1 MAEQTER
8 LLLQVD
14 AATELLRQHL
24 SQAEPSLDRFE
35 RRAKKMADSVDRS
48 IGEMGKRFGAFGQ
61 LAESAAERAQKSFES
76 SFTQVQRMAATAIR
90 GPTINGNIDL
100 GADDIRAG
108 AEAAQQQA
116 RAFALIEDAARS
128 AAARIGDTSEAT
140 RLFIAA
146 TSASRMEAERKAS
159 ALLAEAGALERVEI
173 ELRQSADATDLFIT
187 SHQRIAQ
194 AAELERQLAIDTA
207 SASREQKALA
217 ASATILRGELDPMYI
232 AQQRFDTELDRA
244 DDLLRAGVISQREYA
259 AAIQVSRDRL
269 QAHATAVAGNV
280 PIIDDGN
287 KRLTSGAGALRAA
300 MSGASYQVQDFF
312 IQWSMGANVIQAAV
326 IQGGQ
331 LTGQFANLD
340 VKTGTVTSKVV
351 AFAQFMQ
358 SGYGIGIQ
366 AALLVLTPFV
376 AKLLEEADAQ
386 DSATEKLRKAAAE
399 SVIADA
405 AKKSYANS
413 IEGVTEALRDQA
425 KALEQAARAD
435 RTSAENANISAKAER
450 DRALATRQATLAYL
464 EQAKARLAAL
474 STPGASDARLAI
486 PRDEAKA
493 NVDRF
498 EGELKKAQA
507 GVAEAERQLNL
518 SRVDLAAEQA
528 AVAIDPIRAVT
539 KLYDDRINAL
549 KTQQREEAKLGRQV
563 GAASLARLTQL
574 EREKKAAVDAAQERE
589 RLSNKKLSPSANNQI
604 GREIDVAEATRII
617 EGIGGRVTNGL
628 RTTARQAELY
638 AAKLA
643 GTHKG
648 PVAKPGTSDHERGQA
663 IDIAYGPGVTPATI
677 KAAFAREGVAIRQL
691 LDERDQR
698 IFHVGFGKR
707 GPSQQTVENKE
718 EAARQQAIA
727 RDLAFNE
734 QERAANRRL
743 IRAKVRGAETAEERE
758 KLALSDINEQAD
770 AEKRRIADQLDAKK
784 LTQAQANRLV
794 AINEATRLELVGNAN
809 ASRATR
815 ILEQRYAL
823 AEEDLDARIAMLRIS
838 EDLATTDGERRRVSR
853 EILDAEQQLRRKAL
867 ERIRDTSQDP
877 EAVARAQRDLGRLP
891 EIEDGERRQE
901 QRRTASPMD
910 QYRDRLRRA
919 AGDMDTALD
928 SVKANGLASLEDGLV
943 GIISGTENASDAFK
957 RMAASIIADLARI
970 AIQKAILSAIGGSF
984 LGFADGGPLS
994 NAPGFADGG
1003 SAGGRIRGPGN
1014 GRSDSILALLSGADG
1029 KAVRLSNREFI
1040 MNERAVDF
1048 YGSDLMSAINA
1059 RQLPRFADGGA
1070 LGTPRLSTSLR
1081 SPTLPRLTEMGRDR
1095 LSVDVR
1101 TKVDASP
1108 LLLAKVEETTVRT
1121 VAGAAE
1127 PIMSGAEQ
1135 RTLSRLRRRSLP
1147 GGYAG

>member
-1 MAEQTER
+1 MTER

-48 IGEMGKRFGAFGQ
+48 IGEMGKRFGVFGQ

-76 SFTQVQRMAATAIR
+76 SFNQVQRMAATAIR
-90 GPTINGNIDL
+90 GPTINGNINL

-108 AEAAQQQA
+108 AEASQQQA

-146 TSASRMEAERKAS
+146 TSASRIEAERKAS

-173 ELRQSADATDLFIT
+173 ELRQSADATDLFVT

-207 SASREQKALA
+207 AAAREQKALA
-217 ASATILRGELDPMYI
+217 ASAAILRGELDPMYI
-232 AQQRFDTELDRA
+232 AQQRFGAELDRA

-259 AAIQVSRDRL
+259 AAIQASRDRL
-269 QAHATAVAGNV
+269 QAHAAAVAGNV
-280 PIIDDGN
+280 PIIDEGN
-287 KRLTSGAGALRAA
+287 RRITSGAGAMRAA

-312 IQWSMGANVIQAAV
+312 IQWSMGANVLQAAV

-340 VKTGTVTSKVV
+340 VRTGTATSKVV

-358 SGYGIGIQ
+358 SGYGVGIQ

-386 DSATEKLRKAAAE
+386 EQATEKLRKEAADT
-399 SVIADA
+399 VIADS
-405 AKKSYANS
+405 AKRNFANS
-413 IEGVTEALRDQA
+413 IEGATAALRDQA
-425 KALEQAARAD
+425 KALEQTARAD
-435 RTSAENANISAKAER
+435 RTAAENAFISAR
-450 DRALATRQATLAYL
+450 ATRNGTIATREQTVAYL
-464 EQAKARLAAL
+464 EQAKARLAVL
-474 STPGASDARLAI
+474 STPGASDARLA
-486 PRDEAKA
+486 PERDKAAA
-493 NVDRF
+493 NVERF
-498 EGELKKAQA
+498 EGELKKAEKA
-507 GVAEAERQLNL
+507 LAEAQRQMNV
-518 SRVDLAAEQA
+518 SVVDVAAERA
-528 AVAIDPIRAVT
+528 AIAIDPIRAVT
-539 KLYDDRINAL
+539 KAYDDRIRAV
-549 KTQQREEAKLGRQV
+549 KEEQREQAKLGRIV
-563 GAASLARLTQL
+563 GATSLAKLTKL
-574 EREKKAAVDAAQERE
+574 EREKDDAIKKARE
-589 RLSNKKLSPSANNQI
+589 EENRANRKLSPSANNQI

-617 EGIGGRVTNGL
+617 EGIGGHVNSGL
-628 RTTARQAELY
+628 RSTVRQAELY
-638 AAKLA
+638 AAKQA

-663 IDIAYGPGVTPATI
+663 IDIAYGPGISPATI

-743 IRAKVRGAETAEERE
+743 IQAKVRGAETAEERE

-784 LTQAQANRLV
+784 LTQAQADRLV
-794 AINEATRLELVGNAN
+794 AINEATRTEQVAN
-809 ASRATR
+809 VDATKASR
-815 ILEQRYAL
+815 ILERRYVL
-823 AEEDLDARIAMLRIS
+823 DEEDLDARVAMLRIS
-838 EDLATTDGERRRVSR
+838 EDLAVTDGERRRVSR
-853 EILDAEQQLRRKAL
+853 EILEAEQQLRRKAL
-867 ERIRDTSQDP
+867 ERIRATSQDP
-877 EAVARAQRDLGRLP
+877 EAVARAQRDLDRLP
-891 EIEDGERRQE
+891 EIEDGERRQTA
-901 QRRTASPMD
+901 RRTASPID
-910 QYRDRLRRA
+910 QYRDRLQAA
-919 AGDMDTALD
+919 AGDIDTALED
-928 SVKANGLASLEDGLV
+928 VGAKGLASLEDSLV
-943 GIISGTENASDAFK
+943 GIITGTESVGSAFK
-957 RMAASIIADLARI
+957 KMTASILSDLARI
-970 AIQKAILSAIGGSF
+970 AVQRAILTV
-984 LGFADGGPLS
+984 LGLPI
-994 NAPGFADGG
+994 PGRADGG
-1003 SAGGRIRGPGN
+1003 SLANIPGRADGGSLGGRIRGPGN

-1048 YGSDLMSAINA
+1048 YGPDLMSAINA

-1070 LGTPRLSTSLR
+1070 LGGPRLSTPSLR
-1081 SPTLPRLTEMGRDR
+1081 SPTLPRLNELGRDR

-1101 TKVDASP
+1101 AKVDASP

-1135 RTLSRLRRRSLP
+1135 RTMRRLRRRTLP